1 MCYIVSEIYRNE
13 VMILIFSLITFL
25 VTCVLLI
32 SAVLFLPRLRIG
44 KIGFDTYWVVALS
57 GALLLIFTGNC
68 PIKEILSE
76 MTGDSAINPLKIL
89 TLFLSMTALSV
100 FLDEVGFFRY
110 LAAKMLSHA
119 GSGQMKLFFM
129 LYGTVSLLT
138 VFTSNDIVVLTFT
151 PFICYFASSAGIDPI
166 PYLVTEF
173 VAANSWSMLLIIGN
187 PTNIYLATAGGIGF
201 LEYFLKMILPTVAAG
216 LVSLLILWLLFRK
229 KLAKPLTALPVN
241 NLRIADKGLLILG
254 ILHLGGCTVCVATA
268 SFLGLPMWIL
278 CLGFALSLFITTG
291 IYCLIRRRKPLEIFH
306 TFFRIPWQL
315 APFMLSMF
323 VLILTLQRY
332 GITKNISS
340 LLASDYPIFTYGI
353 AAYLTCNIINNI
365 PMSVFFS
372 SVLAPLGG
380 SAGIGA
386 TYAVIAASNWGAL
399 FTPVGALAGIMWMS
413 ILREKNIRF
422 TFMDFT
428 RYGAAVSLP
437 SLLTALFTLHLVI

>member
-1 MCYIVSEIYRNE
+1 M
-13 VMILIFSLITFL
+13 IFSLITFL

-44 KIGFDTYWVVALS
+44 KIGFDTYWVVALL

-332 GITKNISS
+332 GITKNIS
-340 LLASDYPIFTYGI
+340 
-353 AAYLTCNIINNI
+353 
-365 PMSVFFS
+365 
-372 SVLAPLGG
+372 
-380 SAGIGA
+380 
-386 TYAVIAASNWGAL
+386 
-399 FTPVGALAGIMWMS
+399 
-413 ILREKNIRF
+413 
-422 TFMDFT
+422 
-428 RYGAAVSLP
+428 
-437 SLLTALFTLHLVI
+437 

>member
-44 KIGFDTYWVVALS
+44 KIGFDTYWVVALL

-201 LEYFLKMILPTVAAG
+201 LEYFLKMILPAVAAG

>member
-1 MCYIVSEIYRNE
+1 M
-13 VMILIFSLITFL
+13 IFSLITFL